1 MHRGHGR
8 MYRRSGPP
16 PWVEHGPHGARH
28 GQGCC
33 HHEAMP
39 AETECECHG
48 ARHRHGCCHHETTP
62 GETECECHGARHRHG
77 CCHHEATPA
86 ENECECQCG
95 TTAEEEREFLEDLAE
110 ALRRHLGRIERR
122 ISELEPREA

>member
-1 MHRGHGR
+1 MHRGHRG
-8 MYRRSGPP
+8 MYRRTDLPP
-16 PWVEHGPHGARH
+16 RMGHGPHGARH
-28 GQGCC
+28 GQCCC
-33 HHEAMP
+33 H
-39 AETECECHG
+39 
-48 ARHRHGCCHHETTP
+48 RETTP
-62 GETECECHGARHRHG
+62 YEEGCECHGARHRHG
-77 CCHHEATPA
+77 CCHHEATRA